1 MVTDCGSNLGGS
13 WFLFLFCC
21 TILVWVPVVSSF
33 IFGVIWTWKISASF
47 LSALIFYVPKDANG
61 TAGTGFS
68 SELINYVAAW
78 VAALAEEIP
87 GIVVF
92 SGNNSTVSAMR
103 SHVLL

>member
-1 MVTDCGSNLGGS
+1 MRLHPGRWLGPV
-13 WFLFLFCC
+13 FLFSP
-21 TILVWVPVVSSF
+21 TILVCVLVVSSLV
-33 IFGVIWTWKISASF
+33 FGVIWTWKISASF

-78 VAALAEEIP
+78 VAALAEEIT